1 MLANTANG
9 PDCWKCSLH
18 VEWHDCSWCPSIAL
32 RQGIA
37 SRQGTPA
44 RPLPDPTLFP
54 HPVRRQN
61 LAKPMNL
68 IGNRKPKI
76 GNSPAFTL
84 VELLTVIAII
94 GILAA
99 MLLTALPAAITAA
112 KKARAKTE
120 IAQIVNAIEA
130 YDSAYSRFPISQ
142 NEQQNLASGQDFTTG
157 LVPNPQA
164 NVSWPASTA
173 PFNYSGYAYDNNSN
187 VVAILMDLTTFAVNA
202 GHQKNPKQTKFL
214 NAKQVSDN
222 TLPGVGTD
230 GVYRDPWG
238 NPYIITMNTSYNEQ
252 GTSDLFYSQRQVSQQ
267 SGQTGYNGLM
277 NSVDAGG
284 NGDHFLFHGKVM
296 VWSAGPDKQIETGA
310 ANTGKNKDNIL
321 SWQ

>member
-130 YDSAYSRFPISQ
+130 YDSAYSRFPISPA
-142 NEQQNLASGQDFTTG
+142 EQTAAAGNDFTTG
-157 LVPNPQA
+157 YIANPQA
-164 NVSWPASTA
+164 NIAWPGT
-173 PFNYSGYAYDNNSN
+173 PIGSGFSYDNNSN
-187 VVAILMDLTTFAVNA
+187 VVAVLMDLTTFAVNA

-238 NPYIITMNTSYNEQ
+238 NPYVITMDLSYDELCK
-252 GTSDLFYSQRQVSQQ
+252 DWFYCLNNVS
-267 SGQTGYNGLM
+267 GYNKTKGNPGL
-277 NSVDAGG
+277 
-284 NGDHFLFHGKVM
+284 NGLTNPDLTKDDNFQFHGKVM
-296 VWSAGPDKQIETGA
+296 VWSAGPDKKVDPAVPANQGA
-310 ANTGKNKDNIL
+310 NKDNIL